1 MSKVSVVSDSTCQPL
16 PDDPF
21 RRGLRYRFLRSPLL
35 LPTLAVLGALGGDLW
50 WMLSLVAIL
59 LAGVIGLYRI
69 LLMSLLCALLAA
81 LQLADWR
88 EDAAAL
94 QTALKKNEVV
104 TLTGTV
110 ERELSRGCILA
121 TETGERTVIRGE
133 MPWKMGDVIRVTG
146 SSLPVKSPPVKG
158 MFDAASWLESR
169 GAAVQLAYVR
179 GEWLGHPF
187 SWASFLGRAQE
198 CRRSLAARLMPPG
211 TEADERRQ
219 VLCALVLGDKTQA
232 EEETLTVFRRGGCL
246 HAFAVSGLHVGLVA
260 GLVWLLLRNLRF
272 LRLHP
277 RAARLVL
284 LLTVALYVW
293 MTGAEIPAQ
302 RAFLM
307 LAVVVG
313 GQMLLRPVSL
323 LNTLCF
329 AALVILLPQPWQL
342 HNAGFQLSF
351 AVYLA
356 ICAGVRLSL
365 RDHAWCSPDCYIP
378 SRILSEG
385 ELRWVRLELGARGVV
400 IVSLCAWLA
409 SLPVTMA
416 QFHAFNS
423 YSFLTNMALAPLL
436 PLVMGAGMLWLA
448 VGWLPV
454 LGTLMEPLALTTS
467 GWMVSIVSFFA
478 AWPGA
483 YLPDVPPAPPE
494 SAMIL
499 STGYGGSVCVLGNPG
514 LVVDTGTEATARF
527 QTEPALFHAGYSP
540 ALALISRST
549 RSADGGLNLFCR
561 TWPRMGVIR
570 AAELG
575 NRICSFRTEAGEFRL
590 YPPPP
595 ELPRSPS
602 ANEAPII
609 SWTRGAQR
617 LLYIGDASWET
628 FAAIPPEERCA
639 GTLILGYNPRQPIED
654 AEELQQT
661 GASRVILLP
670 SAGKSSLPEEL
681 PASVECVQLTSDGGI
696 HKLSL

>member
-1 MSKVSVVSDSTCQPL
+1 MNKVSVGSDFACQPF
-16 PDDPF
+16 PDEPF
-21 RRGLRYRFLRSPLL
+21 CRGLRCRFLRSPLL
-35 LPTLAVLGALGGDLW
+35 LPTLAVLGALGGDMW
-50 WMLSLVAIL
+50 WMLSLVAVL
-59 LAGVIGLYRI
+59 LAGVTGLYRI

-81 LQLADWR
+81 LQMADWR
-88 EDAAAL
+88 ENSAVL
-94 QTALKKNEVV
+94 RKELEEKEVV

-121 TETGERTVIRGE
+121 TQNGTRVVIRGE

-146 SSLPVKSPPVKG
+146 SCLPVKSPPVKG
-158 MFDAASWLESR
+158 MFDVASWLESR
-169 GAAVQLAYVR
+169 GAAAQLACVR

-187 SWASFLGRAQE
+187 SWASFLGRAQG
-198 CRRSLAARLMPPG
+198 CRRFLAARLMPPG

-232 EEETLTVFRRGGCL
+232 EEETLTVFRWGGCL

-284 LLTVALYVW
+284 LLMVALYVW

-313 GQMLLRPVSL
+313 GQMLLRQISL

-329 AALVILLPQPWQL
+329 VALVILLSQPWQL

-356 ICAGVRLSL
+356 ICVGVRLSL
-365 RDHAWCSPDCYIP
+365 RDHAWCRPDCYIP

-385 ELRWVRLELGARGVV
+385 ELRWMRAELGARGVV
-400 IVSLCAWLA
+400 VVSLCAWLA
-409 SLPVTMA
+409 SLPVTMI

-454 LGTLMEPLALTTS
+454 LGALVGQFALTVT

-478 AWPGA
+478 ALPGA
-483 YLPDVPPAPPE
+483 YLPDVPPASPE

-499 STGYGGSVCVLGNPG
+499 STGYGGSICVLGNPG

-527 QTEPALFHAGYSP
+527 QSEPALFHAGYSP

-561 TWPRMGVIR
+561 TWPHMGVIR
-570 AAELG
+570 SSELG
-575 NRICSFRTEAGEFRL
+575 KGICSFRTEAGEFRL

-602 ANEAPII
+602 ANEVPIV
-609 SWTRGAQR
+609 SWSRGNQR

-628 FAAIPPEERCA
+628 FAAMPPEERCA

-654 AEELQQT
+654 AEELMQT

-670 SAGKSSLPEEL
+670 SAGRSSLPKEL
-681 PASVECVQLTSDGGI
+681 PASVECVPLSEAEDVLM
-696 HKLSL
+696 LSL

>member
-1 MSKVSVVSDSTCQPL
+1 MRKVFVGSDSACQAFS
-16 PDDPF
+16 DEPF
-21 RRGLRYRFLRSPLL
+21 CRGLRCRFLRSPLL
-35 LPTLAVLGALGGDLW
+35 LPTLAVLGVLGGGMW
-50 WMLSLVAIL
+50 WMLSLAAIL
-59 LAGVIGLYRI
+59 LAGVTGLYRI

-81 LQLADWR
+81 LQLTDWK
-88 EDAAAL
+88 EASAAL
-94 QTALKKNEVV
+94 QKELAEKDAV

-121 TETGERTVIRGE
+121 TKTGERAVIRGE
-133 MPWKMGDVIRVTG
+133 IPWKMGDIIRVTG
-146 SSLPVKSPPVKG
+146 SYLPVKSPPVKG

-169 GAAVQLAYVR
+169 GAAAQLAYVR

-198 CRRSLAARLMPPG
+198 CRRFLAARLMPPG

-260 GLVWLLLRNLRF
+260 GLVWLLLRHLRF
-272 LRLHP
+272 LRLRP
-277 RAARLVL
+277 RVARLVL

-293 MTGAEIPAQ
+293 MTGAEVPAQ

-342 HNAGFQLSF
+342 HHAGFQLSF

-356 ICAGVRLSL
+356 ICAGARLSL
-365 RDHAWCSPDCYIP
+365 RDHAWCGPDHYIP

-385 ELRWVRLELGARGVV
+385 ELRWMRVELGVRGVV
-400 IVSLCAWLA
+400 VVSLCAWLA
-409 SLPVTMA
+409 SLLVTMV

-423 YSFLTNMALAPLL
+423 YSFLTNMALSPLL

-448 VGWLPV
+448 VGWIPV
-454 LGTLMEPLALTTS
+454 LGTLAGKLALTTS

-478 AWPGA
+478 ALPGS

-494 SAMIL
+494 SAMIFT
-499 STGYGGSVCVLGNPG
+499 TGYGGSICVLGNPG

-549 RSADGGLNLFCR
+549 RSADGGLNLFRR

-570 AAELG
+570 ASELG
-575 NRICSFRTEAGEFRL
+575 KGICSFRTEAGEFRL

-602 ANEAPII
+602 ANEVPII

-628 FAAIPPEERCA
+628 FAAMPPEERRA
-639 GTLILGYNPRQPIED
+639 GTLILGYSPRQPIED
-654 AEELQQT
+654 VEELLQT

-670 SAGKSSLPEEL
+670 SAGKSSLPEAL
-681 PASVECVQLTSDGGI
+681 PASVECVQLSSDEDD
-696 HKLSL
+696 HMLSL